1 MVVVGT
7 LRKNLLEQVLMDLLD
22 SLTTLLLIEDIIW
35 HFEDCVDVSKN
46 NINQRNKEIID
57 KL

>member
-1 MVVVGT
+1 
-7 LRKNLLEQVLMDLLD
+7 MDLLD

>member
-1 MVVVGT
+1 MVVGA

-22 SLTTLLLIEDIIW
+22 SLTTLLIEDFIW
-35 HFEDCVDVSKN
+35 HSEDCVDVSKN
-46 NINQRNKEIID
+46 NINQRNKEFPD